1 MSLAI
6 WTNNASSTLASGI
19 NNAVT
24 SLTVQA
30 GQGALFPAPTAG
42 QYAMITLEDVSGN
55 IEITKCTG
63 RTGDTLTIVRA
74 QEGTAALA
82 FSSGSRVENR
92 ITAGMLMNFL
102 QHTGDTLADTTIS
115 GIVTMGAGGSI
126 RGGETVGTFI
136 RGAAGDTSNQF
147 FVPSGGAS
155 PTIGGSVV
163 LTTANVIANLPAGAG
178 FNLTG
183 MVQYWNGTSGTIP
196 AGYHACDGTAGTPD
210 LRDTFILG
218 AGPIN
223 AYNSTGGSSVTTT
236 GTTSALASTNTSAYV
251 LTLAD
256 IPAHHHTVF
265 GLDTTYSNGGGHLNS
280 VNGSSGSSFNTSDV
294 GGGGGHVHA
303 VGSSAHSHTYTL
315 PPYRALFAIM
325 KT

>member
-19 NNAVT
+19 TNVAT

-30 GQGALFPAPTAG
+30 GQGALFPNPTAG
-42 QYAMITLEDVSGN
+42 QYAMVTLEDVSGN

-63 RTGDTLTIVRA
+63 RSGDTLTVVRA
-74 QEGTAALA
+74 QEGTTGLA
-82 FSSGSRVENR
+82 FSSGSRVEIR
-92 ITAGMLMNFL
+92 ITAGMLGNML
-102 QHTGDTLADTTIS
+102 QHTGDTLLDTTIS

-147 FVPSGGAS
+147 FVPSGGAA

-163 LTTANVIANLPAGAG
+163 LTTSNVLANLPAGAG

-183 MVQYWNGTSGTIP
+183 MIMYWNGTSGSIP

-223 AYNSTGGSSVTTT
+223 ATGTTGGSSSTVT
-236 GTTSALASTNTSAYV
+236 GSTSALGSTNTGSYA

-256 IPAHHHTVF
+256 IPAHHHGVF
-265 GLDTTYSNGGGHLNS
+265 GQDTTYSNGGGHLNS
-280 VNGSSGSSFNTSDV
+280 VNASVGTQFNTADV
-294 GGGGGHVHA
+294 GGSGGHVHTL
-303 VGSSAHSHTYTL
+303 GSSAHTHTYTL